1 MNFSGL
7 VQSELQTINTAQIA
21 DWLTKKSQTE
31 REYKRLSEDFKAIVI
46 MQEAG
51 FYEQA
56 DARFI
61 QWKNKGIPAELH
73 SYRLAIAGKAG
84 GKRLVKKRFAA
95 LPAAVQTHPR
105 LKPWKKQLQLNPWM
119 LGGLIATG
127 LAVVA
132 LFQLDFSK
140 TEEPQQVA
148 TKQESVEQKLV
159 ALEKE
164 VEQLKEK
171 NEQLAANVPAKTP
184 EKEETKAPA
193 KKAEPK
199 ETTDTQQKLVP
210 EQALKQAVAA
220 TQEKDYKTA
229 NRLLTGKVLT
239 DKKTKGMARFYQL
252 IAEGKLGETKQTDYV
267 AYREDFPNS
276 GYMSDVLWMQ
286 AVYEQKNKVGDYKA
300 TLQELA
306 KQPDNEWSYAAKA
319 ILDGKSTLG
328 D

>member
-1 MNFSGL
+1 MKLSGL
-7 VQSELQTINTAQIA
+7 VQSELETINTAQIA

-56 DARFI
+56 DARFS
-61 QWKNKGIPAELH
+61 QWKNKGIPAELQR
-73 SYRLAIAGKAG
+73 YRLAIAGKAG
-84 GKRLVKKRFAA
+84 GKRIVKKRFAA
-95 LPAAVQTHPR
+95 LPAAVQNHLQ
-105 LKPWKKQLQLNPWM
+105 LKPWKKQLQSNPWM
-119 LGGLIATG
+119 IGGLLAAG
-127 LAVVA
+127 LVVIG

-140 TEEPQQVA
+140 PESQVTTE
-148 TKQESVEQKLV
+148 QESVEQKLA

-164 VEQLKEK
+164 VEQLKTK
-171 NEQLAANVPAKTP
+171 NEQLAAKVPTKTP
-184 EKEETKAPA
+184 EKEEAKAPT
-193 KKAEPK
+193 KKAEPESKMDTAK
-199 ETTDTQQKLVP
+199 ELAP

-220 TQEKDYKTA
+220 TQDKDYKTA

-239 DKKTKGMARFYQL
+239 DKTTKGMARFYQL
-252 IAEGKLGETKQTDYV
+252 IAAGKLGETNQTDYV
-267 AYREDFPNS
+267 AYRSDFPDS